1 MRPTYPLRSARAGV
15 RCSKRY
21 RSKTYVVDPKEGEPI
36 ILVKEGA
43 IITPLEDDEIVM
55 SKDGEKVSPTGRFF
69 RTAET
74 IDPYH
79 IILDMF

>member
-1 MRPTYPLRSARAGV
+1 MRPTYPLRSARVGV

-21 RSKTYVVDPKEGEPI
+21 RSKTYVVDPKKGEPV

-43 IITPLEDDEIVM
+43 IITPLEDDEIVV
-55 SKDGEKVSPTGRFF
+55 SKDGENVRPTGRFF